1 MKNSAGSCAATPSAG
16 LFCPSYIYNGK
27 LLQIVSGRFSP
38 LKAMGWSG
46 WVGTRGYEF
55 VNERVSY
62 TSAGTR
68 LHGCCRYM
76 TVYMGCFL
84 AFTKVNIKSETTN
97 KLILFLSLFI
107 FTDVTQ
113 DIILLCKF
121 LHVKL
126 LLIWI
131 LIFT

>member
-1 MKNSAGSCAATPSAG
+1 
-16 LFCPSYIYNGK
+16 
-27 LLQIVSGRFSP
+27 
-38 LKAMGWSG
+38 MG
-46 WVGTRGYEF
+46 TEGYEF

-76 TVYMGCFL
+76 TGLMGGFL
-84 AFTKVNIKSETTN
+84 AFTKVNIKSETAN
-97 KLILFLSLFI
+97 KLILILSLFI